1 MALPAVSDDWL
12 VALATGGFGH
22 QSSLVTMGLTN
33 SEQED
38 MMTTATTPLVP
49 PFTSATAIAKVRAA
63 ENLWNTREPERVA
76 RGYSIDSVWR
86 NRSAFIHGRPAIVDF
101 LKAKWATELDYRLI
115 KEVWA
120 YGDDRIAVRFAYE
133 YHDAAGQWFRAY
145 GNENWEFDP
154 DGLMRHRHASIND
167 LAIAE
172 SDRLFHWDSSGPRPD
187 RHPGLSEL
195 GL

>member
-76 RGYSIDSVWR
+76 RG
-86 NRSAFIHGRPAIVDF
+86 
-101 LKAKWATELDYRLI
+101 
-115 KEVWA
+115 
-120 YGDDRIAVRFAYE
+120 
-133 YHDAAGQWFRAY
+133 
-145 GNENWEFDP
+145 
-154 DGLMRHRHASIND
+154 GLMRHRHASIND

-172 SDRLFHWDSSGPRPD
+172 SDRLFPWDSSGPRPD